1 MAVEP
6 DDLETAASANILT
19 DESLI
24 VNPLTLINGRIAT
37 RKSTDKS
44 LHCVIACSS
53 FPIDA

>member
-24 VNPLTLINGRIAT
+24 VNPLTLINGTGLRRVRVQTNHCIA
-37 RKSTDKS
+37 
-44 LHCVIACSS
+44 
-53 FPIDA
+53 

>member
-24 VNPLTLINGRIAT
+24 VNPLTLINGTGLRVRVQTNHCIA
-37 RKSTDKS
+37 
-44 LHCVIACSS
+44 
-53 FPIDA
+53 